1 MGICKTCTT
10 RKLAGTTQSLVDGA
24 LSVDDDEDIQIC
36 VSVALGDVEL
46 DL

>member
-10 RKLAGTTQSLVDGA
+10 RKVTGVTQSLTTGEV
-24 LSVDDDEDIQIC
+24 SVDDDEDIQIC